1 MKSLPKSANRLIQEF
16 SRLPGIGRKTAQRL
30 TFHILKTDMERVSDL
45 SKALINVKERV
56 NNCRICFGI
65 TEQNICTICEDPDR
79 NENIIC
85 VVENSFDII
94 IFEKTNGFQGKYHVL
109 GGSLSPLDGI
119 GPEELNI
126 ESLLKRV
133 NDGME
138 VVLATNSNVEGET
151 TALYLRKI
159 LSNKQIVLSR
169 LARGIP
175 IGSDLGYMDSATLVR
190 AMEGRT
196 SV

>member
-16 SRLPGIGRKTAQRL
+16 SNLPGIGRKTAQRL
-30 TFHILKTDMERVSDL
+30 TFHILKTDLERVSEL
-45 SKALINVKERV
+45 SKALLNVKERV
-56 NNCRICFGI
+56 HNCKICYGI
-65 TEQNICTICEDPDR
+65 TEDSICSICKDPNRDK
-79 NENIIC
+79 NIIC
-85 VVENSFDII
+85 VVENSYDII
-94 IFEKTNGFQGKYHVL
+94 IFEKTNGFQGNYHVL
-109 GGSLSPLDGI
+109 GGTLSPLDGI
-119 GPEELNI
+119 GPEELNV

-133 NDGME
+133 EDGME

-151 TALYLRKI
+151 TALYLTKI
-159 LSNKQIVLSR
+159 LSKKQIVLSR

-175 IGSDLGYMDSATLVR
+175 IGGDLGFMDSATLVR